1 MFHNFDPYITKEI
14 FYSICSQKKIEI
26 GLKFVVWDYIK
37 CDDSIINAAER
48 SSYMGGIANWLK
60 NNIAGD
66 LKLSVL
72 AFAQLNRQNEVAE
85 SDGIEK
91 YCSVAVKWE
100 EKTNDE
106 IIADGKECGT
116 HKMTVKLNRLGKQ
129 HLGEGDYID
138 MKFLSDKAGI
148 EEAKQHKKENPYD

>member
-1 MFHNFDPYITKEI
+1 
-14 FYSICSQKKIEI
+14 
-26 GLKFVVWDYIK
+26 
-37 CDDSIINAAER
+37 
-48 SSYMGGIANWLK
+48 MGGIANWLK